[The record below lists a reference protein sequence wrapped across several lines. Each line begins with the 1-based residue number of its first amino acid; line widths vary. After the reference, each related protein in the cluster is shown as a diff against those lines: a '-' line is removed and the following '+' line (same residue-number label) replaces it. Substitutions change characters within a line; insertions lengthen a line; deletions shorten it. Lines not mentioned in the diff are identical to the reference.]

1 MTTKIKMSC
10 ELCKIKVDNVSFTLH
25 TASGP
30 KAFCCIGCKSIYE
43 MLQSLELMRL
53 ALFVTNSMIYTRS
66 MLR

>member
-43 MLQSLELMRL
+43 MLHSNNR
-53 ALFVTNSMIYTRS
+53 
-66 MLR
+66 